1 MIRNKV
7 FIIHKVD
14 SLDARSFYKEA
25 RSLKNADY
33 EISLLGLYNKN
44 EIIDGIKLVG
54 FKVPKGRLARFFTTN
69 YAIFK
74 YALKAKADI
83 YHFHDLDFI
92 PWAILLKI
100 ITLKKVIYD
109 IHEAHPEFML
119 LKTYLPRLLRKFM
132 YVLVYIVEHISVMFF
147 DAIIP
152 NDNYISKGFN
162 HRRNVV
168 LFNFPTLDFF
178 GNNEFIP
185 WQNREYDLFYHGSV
199 PKYHMELMM
208 NIAEKLNSENIGNRW
223 GIIMN
228 SFAPRDW
235 IISEIKKR
243 GLEGNFIFLPYTEYL
258 NIYNYLA
265 NARIGIIP
273 LPPFKKF
280 MKNIAVKMFEFM
292 GAGMPIVLS
301 DLPPSRQFIKSKN
314 CGFAVEPD
322 NVDEYAEAIKKLLR
336 DGQRSLS
343 MGSNGKKIVFEI
355 CNWSIEEKKML
366 QLYSELIQ

>member
-1 MIRNKV
+1 MVKNKV
-7 FIIHKVD
+7 CMIHKVD
-14 SLDARSFYKEA
+14 SLDARSFFKEA
-25 RSLKNADY
+25 RSLKNAGYDV
-33 EISLLGLYNKN
+33 SLLGFYKENK
-44 EIIDGIKLVG
+44 IIDGIKLVG
-54 FKVPKGRLARFFTTN
+54 FKVPKRRLVRFLTTN

-74 YALKAKADI
+74 HAIKEKADV

-100 ITLKKVIYD
+100 ITFKKVIYD

-119 LKTYLPRLLRKFM
+119 LKTYLPDLLRKTM
-132 YVLVYIVEHISVMFF
+132 YVLVYIIEHISIKFF

-178 GNNEFIP
+178 GNNEVRP
-185 WQNREYDLFYHGSV
+185 WENREYDLFYHGSV

-208 NIAEKLNSENIGNRW
+208 NIAEKLNSENIKNRW

-228 SFAPRDW
+228 SFAPRSW
-235 IISEIKKR
+235 INKEIKKR
-243 GLEGNFIFLPYTEYL
+243 GLEDNFNFLPYTDYL

-301 DLPPSRQFIKSKN
+301 DLPPSRQFIKGKN
-314 CGFAVEPD
+314 CGIAVEPD
-322 NVDEYAEAIKKLLR
+322 NVDEYAKAIKELLR

-343 MGSNGKKIVFEI
+343 MGSNGNKIVFER
-355 CNWSIEEKKML
+355 CNWTIEENKML
-366 QLYSELIQ
+366 ELYSELIR